1 MYTWCSLTLILSLV
15 HAITQKLERTGSS
28 HARFP
33 DGWKAAAERD
43 EIYGWESF
51 KERGLYTENME
62 GICRHSSYIDR
73 QCSLHHGQ
81 NRVHWLY

>member
-1 MYTWCSLTLILSLV
+1 MVTGYSLSVIMSLV
-15 HAITQKLERTGSS
+15 RAYSKKHDKTGGS
-28 HARFP
+28 HVRFL

-62 GICRHSSYIDR
+62 GICRHS
-73 QCSLHHGQ
+73 
-81 NRVHWLY
+81 